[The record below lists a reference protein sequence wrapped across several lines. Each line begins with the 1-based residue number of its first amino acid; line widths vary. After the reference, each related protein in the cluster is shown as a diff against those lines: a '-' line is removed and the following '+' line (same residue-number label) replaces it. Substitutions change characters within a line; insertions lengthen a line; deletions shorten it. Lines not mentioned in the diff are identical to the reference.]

1 MRRHALVS
9 LFFFFG
15 LTHLIFGSRQSKS
28 YKFKL
33 TNTSRYKKALSVHQL
48 RLKKMSSQHK
58 KTTLLSWSWTTTV
71 FSEGGNRHWYG
82 DAINFLSV
90 KVDGWC
96 NHLTLR
102 NHLYADAMGTV
113 IWRKYWLVFALL
125 CWLKHDISY
134 PWEIFEWILL
144 LQNCNLTKSFARV
157 ANKSL
162 STHQNKNLLQYSW
175 ILFPV
180 ADKKKFSKSI
190 SP

>member
-1 MRRHALVS
+1 MWRHALVS

-33 TNTSRYKKALSVHQL
+33 TNTSRYKMALSVHQL

-58 KTTLLSWSWTTTV
+58 KTTLLSWSWTATV

-102 NHLYADAMGTV
+102 NHLYADAMGTEN
-113 IWRKYWLVFALL
+113 IDLFLL
-125 CWLKHDISY
+125 YYVDWSMISWY
-134 PWEIFEWILL
+134 KQLSL
-144 LQNCNLTKSFARV
+144 RNLWVGTFV
-157 ANKSL
+157 TEL
-162 STHQNKNLLQYSW
+162 
-175 ILFPV
+175 
-180 ADKKKFSKSI
+180 
-190 SP
+190 